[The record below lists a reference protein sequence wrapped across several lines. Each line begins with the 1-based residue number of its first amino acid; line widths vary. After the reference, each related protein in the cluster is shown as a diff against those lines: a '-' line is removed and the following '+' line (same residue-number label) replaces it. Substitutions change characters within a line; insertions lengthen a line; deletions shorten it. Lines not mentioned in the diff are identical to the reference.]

1 MKRQLT
7 HMEEVE
13 SELATSKQHV
23 TELTAS
29 LEKTQQEAAS
39 AQDQL
44 TEQLSEEKE
53 KLAESQTE
61 TAAVTKKL
69 QTVEAELQEV
79 QSQLSKAQAEEASLR
94 KLMDQTK
101 QTLQGDATKAQN
113 QLDEQ
118 MKLICFIT

>member
-69 QTVEAELQEV
+69 QTVRSGVAGGSESVV
-79 QSQLSKAQAEEASLR
+79 QGSSR
-94 KLMDQTK
+94 R
-101 QTLQGDATKAQN
+101 G
-113 QLDEQ
+113 
-118 MKLICFIT
+118 FITEVDGSDKADIAGRCYEGSEPVG